1 MHIIKDPIHKDIKI
15 SDFEMKLIDTKN
27 MQRLRNIK
35 QLGPTNLVY
44 PSAVHTRFEHS
55 IGVMHLAE
63 KMAGALKL
71 SETTKKELKIASLL
85 HDIGHLPFSHIN
97 RIETINL
104 KNSKKDHMDIG
115 IDKIKTNYSRLLE
128 KNNLNE
134 KNICS
139 IIKGKNPIGSIL
151 SSGIDIDKMD
161 YLLRDSYFTGASY
174 GKISADAIITG
185 AMLYRNQLVY
195 K

>member
-15 SDFEMKLIDTKN
+15 SDFEMNLIDTKY

-55 IGVMHLAE
+55 IGVMHLAG
-63 KMAGALKL
+63 KMADALKL
-71 SETTKKELKIASLL
+71 PENTKKELKIASLL

-104 KNSKKDHMDIG
+104 KN
-115 IDKIKTNYSRLLE
+115 
-128 KNNLNE
+128 
-134 KNICS
+134 
-139 IIKGKNPIGSIL
+139 
-151 SSGIDIDKMD
+151 
-161 YLLRDSYFTGASY
+161 
-174 GKISADAIITG
+174 
-185 AMLYRNQLVY
+185 
-195 K
+195 